1 MKSNPCLQGP
11 EQALELRKSYFYP
24 CTQHFYKKPPLL
36 VKGKGQYLFDHEG
49 KRYTDF
55 FAGVSVMSCGHSN
68 DEITAKTIQQLQEL
82 QHTCTIYLTEANVK
96 LAERLAGLLPGNL
109 NRTFFCNSG
118 SEANEGALLLARLH
132 TGRRGFISLTQS
144 LHGRTYLTMS
154 VTGLAMW
161 RADRYLEEEPVYFI
175 PRPFD
180 DNHVDHDEA
189 AKHSLVALKTLL
201 EQKGHEIA
209 AMIIEPLQGNGG
221 IIVPPLWYFKEV
233 KVLLEN
239 YGVLLICDEIQ
250 SGFGRTGSLF
260 AIQHYG
266 IVPDILTMAK
276 ALGNGTPIS
285 AFAAADSIAASLNRP
300 SASTFGGNPVSS
312 VTALAVLDYIQEHG
326 LVERAEQLGCLLRAE
341 LNGLK
346 EAFSFIRDV
355 RGLGLMIGME
365 LDFDD
370 PAINA
375 AKCDELLELMK
386 NRGYLLGKN
395 GVGRNVVAFQPPLI
409 ITEQNIADMA
419 AAMKDCLL
427 AIGG

>member
-1 MKSNPCLQGP
+1 MKSNQYLQGP
-11 EQALELRKSYFYP
+11 EAALELRKSYFYP
-24 CTQHFYKKPPLL
+24 CTQHFYKEPPLL
-36 VKGKGQYLFDHEG
+36 VKGKGQYLFDHDG

-68 DEITAKTIQQLQEL
+68 EEITAKTIAQLQEL
-82 QHTCTIYLTEANVK
+82 QHTCTIYLTEANVR
-96 LAERLAGLLPGNL
+96 LAERLAKLLPGNL

-161 RADRYLEEEPVYFI
+161 RADNYLQEEPVYFV

-180 DNHVDHDEA
+180 DDCLDHDEA
-189 AKHSLVALKTLL
+189 ARRSILALKTLL

-209 AMIIEPLQGNGG
+209 AMIIEPVQGNGG
-221 IIVPPLWYFKEV
+221 IIAPPLWYFKEV
-233 KVLLEN
+233 KALLEK

-250 SGFGRTGSLF
+250 SGFGRTGCLF

-266 IVPDILTMAK
+266 VVPDILTMAK

-285 AFAAADSIAASLNRP
+285 AFAASDHVAASLNRP

-312 VTALAVLDYIQEHG
+312 ATALAVLDYIQDNG
-326 LVERAEQLGCLLRAE
+326 LTERAKQLGCLLRAE
-341 LNGLK
+341 LNEFK

-355 RGLGLMIGME
+355 RGLGLMVGME
-365 LDFDD
+365 LDFGDS
-370 PAINA
+370 AA
-375 AKCDELLELMK
+375 STAKCDELLELMK
-386 NRGYLLGKN
+386 NRGFLLGKN